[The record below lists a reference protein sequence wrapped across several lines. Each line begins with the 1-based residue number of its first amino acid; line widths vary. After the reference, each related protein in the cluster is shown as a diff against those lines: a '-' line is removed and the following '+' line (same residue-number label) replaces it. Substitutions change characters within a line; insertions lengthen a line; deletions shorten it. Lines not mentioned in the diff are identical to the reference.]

1 MLGAISLLANT
12 LLPGLAHAT
21 DFIAVTPNADID
33 NSEVLNEVY
42 NFVSY
47 ATDKETVYGTGSVK
61 VLNKGT
67 VVNVTENYKV
77 DDENEYISKEYYI
90 KTSEY
95 TEL

>member
-21 DFIAVTPNADID
+21 DFIAVTPNASI
-33 NSEVLNEVY
+33 NKSEALNEVY

-47 ATDKETVYGTGSVK
+47 ATDKKTVYGTGSVK

-77 DDENEYISKEYYI
+77 DDENGFVGKEYYV
-90 KTSEY
+90 KASEY
-95 TEL
+95 TG